1 MPWIDA
7 PTPSLLGRSL
17 RSLAVQ
23 VILLVVFGCFAAFLG
38 AKLGRAPLQTDLAE
52 LRATHSETA
61 KLQALAAARTLQAA
75 QQHGDT
81 LTHALAQRQTQID
94 QLTTKKHHALARLAT
109 GRACL
114 SGAAVRVLNSAT
126 EAALAGLEPVPA
138 PPGGA
143 ADAGGAFATDA
154 DVGQWAVDARA
165 RFDTCRARLDALID
179 WHTTAPQP
187 EPAP

>member
-1 MPWIDA
+1 MDA

-38 AKLGRAPLQTDLAE
+38 AKLGRAPLQAQLAE

-61 KLQALAAARTLQAA
+61 RLQALAAARTLQAA

-94 QLTTKKHHALARLAT
+94 QLTTEKHHALARLAT

-114 SGAAVRVLNSAT
+114 SGAAVRVLNHSAT
-126 EAALAGLEPVPA
+126 DAAGPEPVPET
-138 PPGGA
+138 PSGA

-154 DVGQWAVDARA
+154 DVGHWAVDARA
-165 RFDTCRARLDALID
+165 RFDACRARLDALID
-179 WHTTAPQP
+179 WHTTPLP
-187 EPAP
+187 EPAL